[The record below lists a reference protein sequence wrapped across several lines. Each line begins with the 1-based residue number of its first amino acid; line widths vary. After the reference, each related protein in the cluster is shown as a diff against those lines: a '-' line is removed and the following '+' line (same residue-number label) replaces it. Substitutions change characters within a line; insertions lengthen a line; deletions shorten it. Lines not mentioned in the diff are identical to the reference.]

1 MVPNEIWSEL
11 GCYKG
16 YKGQGVNHYENF
28 LQIFIVSL
36 RSSVSLVLHGV
47 FTVGLDFKAGSV
59 SGFFIVSFTYLPINR
74 STQFTHAA
82 DAYADYRSNEHLSV
96 LLLSLDRVK

>member
-1 MVPNEIWSEL
+1 MN
-11 GCYKG
+11 
-16 YKGQGVNHYENF
+16 NYENF

-47 FTVGLDFKAGSV
+47 LTVGLDFKAGSV
-59 SGFFIVSFTYLPINR
+59 SGFFYCLFYVLAN
-74 STQFTHAA
+74 STLFTHAA